1 MYSLFYN
8 KDLIGDVLMIVYNQ
22 GKIPNKSIKEENIV
36 KIYSDDELIG
46 INIFNISSIVKIHAK
61 GLIPLPANEFVDV
74 INTLLAQ
81 HNLDKLEYKK
91 ESGFKIGKVISCDE
105 HPESDHLHIL
115 KVDVGNEIL
124 DIVCGANNVAVNKIV
139 VVATLGTMMFDGSTI
154 ETGKLL
160 GVVSN
165 GMCCSERELNLTKDQ
180 TKRGLLLLD
189 EDVKIGSD
197 FFRI

>member
-46 INIFNISSIVKIHAK
+46 INIFNISSIVKIHAN

-91 ESGFKIGKVISCDE
+91 ESGFKIGKVILNPLSFLY
-105 HPESDHLHIL
+105 SNL
-115 KVDVGNEIL
+115 
-124 DIVCGANNVAVNKIV
+124 
-139 VVATLGTMMFDGSTI
+139 S
-154 ETGKLL
+154 KL
-160 GVVSN
+160 
-165 GMCCSERELNLTKDQ
+165 
-180 TKRGLLLLD
+180 
-189 EDVKIGSD
+189 
-197 FFRI
+197 